1 MIVEQRPT
9 LGSWDPSYERKAVAL
24 LAIGFGLVGLDRWV
38 IAPLFPVMAEDLGLS
53 YGDLGLITGVLA
65 AFWGVFSIISGAL
78 SDRVGRRRVLV
89 PAMVAFSLL
98 AGFTGLAVGLVSLLV
113 IRSIMGAF
121 EGAFTPTSIAATS
134 EASKPS
140 RRGFNM
146 GTQQSLFALLG
157 LGFGP
162 IIATQLLAFV
172 PSWHWVFVIVALP
185 GLIVAY
191 LLHRVIREP
200 AHTDTSLAAEQVV
213 GHRTERLA
221 WGEIFKYRNVTLG
234 TLALFGVFSG
244 IFVISALVPSYLTDF
259 LGLSVQQM
267 GLVTSAIGFGGFVG
281 YILVPGLS
289 DRVGRKVA
297 LSTSF
302 VIAAV
307 FLLLFARVGAT
318 PVLLFALLFVI
329 AICTFGNIALLAG
342 PITTEAVPASLI
354 ASAVAIPIGAG
365 EIFGGGIMPVIG
377 GVLAD
382 AFGIQNMLYVALFG
396 LLVGLAISFLLKET
410 APVKVGREPEVHDD
424 FPSSL

>member
-1 MIVEQRPT
+1 MDQQET
-9 LGSWDPSYERKAVAL
+9 LMRSWDPAYERKAVAL

-38 IAPLFPVMAEDLGLS
+38 IAPLFPVMAEDLNLS

-65 AFWGVFSIISGAL
+65 LFWGVFSIISGAL
-78 SDRVGRRRVLV
+78 SDRVGRRRVLI
-89 PAMVAFSLL
+89 PAMIAFSLL
-98 AGFTGLAVGLVSLLV
+98 AGLTGLATGLISLLV
-113 IRSIMGAF
+113 IRSLMGTF

-134 EASKPS
+134 EASRPS

-162 IIATQLLAFV
+162 IIATQLLGFV
-172 PSWHWVFVIVALP
+172 PSWHWVFAIVALP
-185 GLIVAY
+185 GLVVAY
-191 LLHRVIREP
+191 LLYKVIREP
-200 AHTDTSLAAEQVV
+200 DHTEWSLAAEQAV
-213 GHRTERLA
+213 HQRTEKLA
-221 WGEIFKYRNVTLG
+221 WKEIFKYRNVYLG

-244 IFVISALVPSYLTDF
+244 IFVISALVPSYLTDY
-259 LGLSVQQM
+259 LRLSVQQM
-267 GLVTSAIGFGGFVG
+267 GFVTSAIGFGGFVS

-289 DRVGRKVA
+289 DRVGRKMA

-302 VIAAV
+302 VIAAI
-307 FLLLFARVGAT
+307 FLLVFANVGAAPT
-318 PVLLFALLFVI
+318 ILFALLFVI

-342 PITTEAVPASLI
+342 PITTEAVPKSLI

-365 EIFGGGIMPVIG
+365 EIFGGGIMPVVG

-382 AFGIQNMLYVALFG
+382 AFGIANMLYVALFG
-396 LLVGLAISFLLKET
+396 LLVGLAISFLLQET
-410 APVKVGREPEVHDD
+410 APVKTGVRSAVHED